1 MAGKQ
6 KSNYFP
12 IDWQTYKDIE
22 HKIISMKDIS
32 CRSCAYFHDVV
43 MFGQTDRQKDN
54 PIYRVYAHK
63 ISTSHFRYHPSK
75 KHFPQCP

>member
-1 MAGKQ
+1 
-6 KSNYFP
+6 
-12 IDWQTYKDIE
+12 
-22 HKIISMKDIS
+22 MKDIS

-63 ISTSHFRYHPSK
+63 ISTTHFRYNPSK
-75 KHFPQCP
+75 KTFSLMSLRTQIKNRFDAEY